1 MQGLMM
7 NVPLLITDI
16 MRHAE
21 RCHGDTEVVSVT
33 VDDPRH
39 RTHLREVFRRA
50 RKLANALTRAGI
62 GLGDRVGTLAW
73 NDYRHL
79 ELYYG
84 VSCMGAVLHTVNPR
98 LFPEQVAYIV
108 NHARDRLLFVDPLI
122 LPLVEKLRPALKSV
136 EQVVVLTDDA
146 HMPVST
152 LEGLISYESFIGD
165 EPDTYDWPD
174 LDENT
179 ASSLCYTSGTTG
191 NPKGVLF
198 SHRSTVLHNYAAL
211 LGDALGCTRRDT
223 MLVVVPMFHANAW
236 GSPYA
241 APAVGTKMVF
251 PGPKMGDGATLTTLI
266 KEERITLAAGV
277 PTVWQLLLNHARE
290 TGVKLE
296 PLRRVSGG
304 GSACPLAIMEEF
316 RERHGCEVL
325 HAWGMTETSPIGTLN
340 VFPRGFEDWPK
351 AEQDALRVKQ
361 GQPTLGV
368 QVKIVDDAGHELPW
382 DGKTSG
388 IVKVRGPWVCSDYFE
403 LGHPSEAH
411 AEPGWFATG
420 DVATMSPDGV
430 MQITDRAKDVIKSGG
445 EWISSIDLENVACGH
460 PKVIQAAV
468 IGVPHPKW
476 DERPLLVVVPRPGET
491 PTREEILE
499 WLQGR
504 IARWWTPDDVV
515 FVENLPMTATGKI
528 SKLELRKKFTDYVLP
543 TAGAGQG

>member
-33 VDDPRH
+33 VDEPRH
-39 RTHLREVFRRA
+39 RTSLREVFRRS

-62 GLGDRVGTLAW
+62 RRGDRVGTLAW

-79 ELYYG
+79 ELYYA

-108 NHARDRLLFVDPLI
+108 NHAEDRLLFVDPLI
-122 LPLVEKLRPALKSV
+122 LPLIEKLRPALKSV

-146 HMPVST
+146 HLPKS
-152 LEGLISYESFIGD
+152 GLAGLVSYESFIGD
-165 EPDTYDWPD
+165 EPDTFDWPD

-223 MLVVVPMFHANAW
+223 ILVVVPMFHANAW
-236 GSPYA
+236 GAPYC
-241 APAVGTKMVF
+241 APSVGTKMVF
-251 PGPKMGDGATLTTLI
+251 PGPKMGDGPTLTALI
-266 KEERITLAAGV
+266 KEESITLAAGV
-277 PTVWQLLLNHARE
+277 PTVWQLLLNHARQA
-290 TGVKLE
+290 GIKLD
-296 PLRRVSGG
+296 PLRRVSVG

-316 RERHGCEVL
+316 RERHGAEVL

-340 VFPRGFEDWPK
+340 VFPRGFEDWPQ

-368 QVKIVDDAGHELPW
+368 QVKIVDDAGNELPW

-388 IVKVRGPWVCSDYFE
+388 IVKVRGPWVCSDYYH

-411 AEPGWFATG
+411 AEDGWFATG

-445 EWISSIDLENVACGH
+445 EWISSIDLENIACGH
-460 PKVIQAAV
+460 PGVLQAAV
-468 IGVPHPKW
+468 IGIRHPKW
-476 DERPLLVVVPRPGET
+476 DERPLLVVVPRPGE
-491 PTREEILE
+491 PPSREEILS

-504 IARWWTPDDVV
+504 IAKWWMPDDVV

-528 SKLELRKKFTDYVLP
+528 SKLELRRQFTDYVLP
-543 TAGAGQG
+543 TAGGQ

>member
-21 RCHGDTEVVSVT
+21 RCHGDTEVVSFT

-39 RTHLREVFRRA
+39 RTTLREVFRRS
-50 RKLANALTRAGI
+50 RKLANALARAGVGI
-62 GLGDRVGTLAW
+62 GDRIGTLAW

-108 NHARDRLLFVDPLI
+108 NHAEDRLLFVDPLI
-122 LPLVEKLRPALKSV
+122 LPLIEKLRPALKSV

-146 HMPVST
+146 QLPKSA
-152 LEGLISYESFIGD
+152 LEGLVSYEAFIGE
-165 EPDTYDWPD
+165 EPDTFDWPD

-236 GSPYA
+236 GEPYA
-241 APAVGTKMVF
+241 APSVGTKMVL
-251 PGPKMGDGATLTTLI
+251 PGPKMGDGATLAALI
-266 KEERITLAAGV
+266 KEEAITLAAGV

-290 TGVKLE
+290 SNIKLD
-296 PLRRVSGG
+296 PLRRVSVG

-316 RERHGCEVL
+316 RERHG
-325 HAWGMTETSPIGTLN
+325 A
-340 VFPRGFEDWPK
+340 EDEAER
-351 AEQDALRVKQ
+351 AEQHAGEQPHAARDRVPTTHQVGRGDAATHGHGRGEHQ
-361 GQPTLGV
+361 RGSAERSQDEQDGQC
-368 QVKIVDDAGHELPW
+368 E
-382 DGKTSG
+382 
-388 IVKVRGPWVCSDYFE
+388 DYPE
-403 LGHPSEAH
+403 
-411 AEPGWFATG
+411 
-420 DVATMSPDGV
+420 
-430 MQITDRAKDVIKSGG
+430 
-445 EWISSIDLENVACGH
+445 
-460 PKVIQAAV
+460 
-468 IGVPHPKW
+468 
-476 DERPLLVVVPRPGET
+476 
-491 PTREEILE
+491 
-499 WLQGR
+499 
-504 IARWWTPDDVV
+504 
-515 FVENLPMTATGKI
+515 
-528 SKLELRKKFTDYVLP
+528 
-543 TAGAGQG
+543 GQGPHASHGFPFRWVGLPVWLVSAT